1 MVKII
6 KPAKGTFT
14 TANITIDSSGRVITA
29 SSGAGGDGSFY
40 PRVSA
45 KGPASGNVATP
56 ANATKYYAY
65 AFSGGGGG
73 GGRSATNQASGGG
86 GGTGGFAIFSGDCGA
101 STTYAY
107 AVGGPGTAGAGGNP
121 VAGSGGA
128 GGATSVT
135 NLFTANGG
143 NGGAGAPRSGNPLAG
158 ANGNAGTTPGSSTAI
173 ANTNYLFGE
182 SMSAGG
188 NRNSPFPAPGNAGG
202 GGGLTFYDDGGV
214 D

>member
-86 GGTGGFAIFSGDCGA
+86 GGTSNATATIMKD
-101 STTYAY
+101 TD
-107 AVGGPGTAGAGGNP
+107 AGATGTLVLSNVSGTFEDDEIITDDNSS
-121 VAGSGGA
+121 AGSARVNGSA
-128 GGATSVT
+128 GGAVTSKGKAILRT
-135 NLFTANGG
+135 LDISMGLPHGGFPTARRMGG
-143 NGGAGAPRSGNPLAG
+143 K
-158 ANGNAGTTPGSSTAI
+158 
-173 ANTNYLFGE
+173 
-182 SMSAGG
+182 
-188 NRNSPFPAPGNAGG
+188 
-202 GGGLTFYDDGGV
+202 
-214 D
+214 